1 MTDAATI
8 YTYLELLVRFVV
20 VFCFMWLVYGRF
32 DRLENDT
39 RFNHMDNEAL
49 RRRLGIIEAVA
60 KSLRG
65 ATSTF
70 QQDAHEH
77 TQRLNL
83 HHVRLMQLE
92 GALKKAD

>member
-1 MTDAATI
+1 MTVAV
-8 YTYLELLVRFVV
+8 YLELLLRAIVLM
-20 VFCFMWLVYGRF
+20 CLVAVAYGRF
-32 DRLENDT
+32 ERLENDA

-83 HHVRLMQLE
+83 HHVRLTQLE
-92 GALKKAD
+92 RVLKKED